1 MNKIT
6 YPILSNQDEII
17 NHIHSKPYPQ
27 TENLLCFFSSHLNA
41 FITDPIFMNI
51 PIEDKIINRGYSVFE
66 TTEIFGNKIYQ
77 LDKHISRFQKSINYI
92 NLKSNLSSQDIRN
105 ILINMS
111 SIARS
116 IEKNQDIELRYFY
129 SAGVGNFSVVVDDSK
144 HTFYAIALKSYN
156 ETRPVNGTNEYTV
169 NINNLKIQAS
179 KSKNTNY
186 LINAMTTKMSR
197 DNGGYLGIMTDS
209 EGNLMESPISNLAF
223 YLNDGS
229 FSVPPFDR
237 TLAGTTVI
245 RCLDFIEN
253 EMIPKKEILKIDR
266 SYLNINDV
274 PGKVKEAMLVGGDFV
289 IPILSLNGY
298 TIGSEPGRVARRLQ
312 EFLINDKK
320 GDDSSEDVPV
330 FRF

>member
-1 MNKIT
+1 ML
-6 YPILSNQDEII
+6 YPILKSEKEILTKLRSNLTPATKD
-17 NHIHSKPYPQ
+17 
-27 TENLLCFFSSHLNA
+27 LLCYFSSNLQS
-41 FITDPIFMNI
+41 FITDPLFMSI
-51 PIEDKIINRGYSVFE
+51 PLEDKIIHRGYSVFE
-66 TTEIFGNKIYQ
+66 TTKIFGNKIYQ

-92 NLKSNLSSQDIRN
+92 NLKSNLSNQDIRN
-105 ILINMS
+105 ILVNMS

-129 SAGVGNFSVVVDDSK
+129 SAGVGNFSVVVDDSQ

-169 NINNLKIQAS
+169 NINNLKSQAS

-253 EMIPKKEILKIDR
+253 EMIPKNEILKIDR

-274 PGKVKEAMLVGGDFV
+274 PQKVKEVMLVGGDFV
-289 IPILSLNGY
+289 IPILNLNGY

-312 EFLINDKK
+312 EFLVNDKK

-330 FRF
+330 FRL

>member
-1 MNKIT
+1 ML
-6 YPILSNQDEII
+6 YPILKSEKEILTKLRSNLTPATKD
-17 NHIHSKPYPQ
+17 
-27 TENLLCFFSSHLNA
+27 LLCYFSSNLQS
-41 FITDPIFMNI
+41 FITDPLFMSI
-51 PIEDKIINRGYSVFE
+51 PLEDKIIHRGYSVFE
-66 TTEIFGNKIYQ
+66 TTKIFVNKIYQ

-92 NLKSNLSSQDIRN
+92 NLKSNLSNQDIRN
-105 ILINMS
+105 ILVNMS

-129 SAGVGNFSVVVDDSK
+129 SAGVGNFSVVVDDSQ

-169 NINNLKIQAS
+169 NINNLKSQAS

-253 EMIPKKEILKIDR
+253 EMIPKNEILKIDR

-274 PGKVKEAMLVGGDFV
+274 PQKVKEVMLVGGDFV
-289 IPILSLNGY
+289 IPILNLNGY

-312 EFLINDKK
+312 EFLVNDKK

-330 FRF
+330 FRL